1 MPLSFCSSVKLLIS
15 PSNVNKSLAG
25 CSWLQTFPFR
35 HLNISRHSLLA
46 RGVSAEKSAD
56 NLMGIPVCVIR
67 CFSPDALIFR
77 LCLPFLCLIT
87 LSLHV
92 PTWVPPWDALHFLNL
107 GNCFP
112 SCVREVFCYSLFK
125 HFLRPFLSLSSP
137 SGTPMMQML
146 VHLMV
151 SQRL

>member
-87 LSLHV
+87 LCLDTFPRGFLRGRLCTSS
-92 PTWVPPWDALHFLNL
+92 TWVTVFPPVL
-107 GNCFP
+107 GKFFATVSSNIFSDP
-112 SCVREVFCYSLFK
+112 FC
-125 HFLRPFLSLSSP
+125 LSLLLLGP
-137 SGTPMMQML
+137 L
-146 VHLMV
+146 
-151 SQRL
+151 